1 MLIYVHQER
10 ICLKLGATIF
20 MGLNLYDAYTMTEL
34 GTALTVLNQNIRD
47 LFNKYGGLI
56 CV

>member
-1 MLIYVHQER
+1 
-10 ICLKLGATIF
+10 

-56 CV
+56 CVWKQTKSVHI